1 MRSTVLPPAPCPRNR
16 LRPAP
21 DASALCRPGWS
32 VVALCFASP
41 VLGWNM
47 NHRRPDSV
55 VAIPDRPRERLDAL
69 GPAALSDVELISLL
83 LRTGDRGRD
92 VMAVAADL
100 LEHRGGLRGLSRAA
114 ARELSSCSGIG
125 PAKGASVRAAL
136 EIGRRLAGRRLEAGA
151 AIGSPADVYRHF
163 HPSLRDERQERF
175 FVILLDAR
183 HRVLRTEVISQG
195 TLTASLVHPR
205 EVFRPAL
212 REAAA
217 ALVLVHNHP
226 SGDPTPSHEDRE
238 VTSRLA
244 KAGEI
249 LGVRVLDHVVVAE
262 RGFCSL
268 RDEGALGPDS
278 TAPAQSAKGLM

>member
-1 MRSTVLPPAPCPRNR
+1 MSR
-16 LRPAP
+16 
-21 DASALCRPGWS
+21 
-32 VVALCFASP
+32 
-41 VLGWNM
+41 
-47 NHRRPDSV
+47 RRPDGAT
-55 VAIPDRPRERLDAL
+55 AISDRPRERLDAL
-69 GPAALSDVELISLL
+69 GPTALSDVELIALL

-92 VMAVAADL
+92 AMAVAAEL
-100 LEHRGGLRGLSRAA
+100 LERRGGLRGLSRAGT
-114 ARELSSCSGIG
+114 RELSRCDGIG

-136 EIGRRLAGRRLEAGA
+136 EIGRRLAGRRLQAGA
-151 AIGSPADVYRHF
+151 AIATPEDVYRHF

-183 HRVLRTEVISQG
+183 HRVLRSEVISQG

-205 EVFRPAL
+205 EVFAPAL

-226 SGDPTPSHEDRE
+226 SGDPTPSREDRE

-244 KAGEI
+244 RAGEI
-249 LGVRVLDHVVVAE
+249 LGVQVLDHVVVAE

-268 RDEGALGPDS
+268 REEGALGNDS
-278 TAPAQSAKGLM
+278 AGAATKR